1 MRYVP
6 NFNKMSERIN
16 YFNYHNKNVIY
27 MFYTTI
33 KSTKGV
39 PILKIG
45 FTNNLFERIKSLE
58 KHYDAKFKLINVK
71 ECDRLS
77 DEKLFHKMILLKYG
91 DEFTF
96 TGTFKKTR
104 STELYYYDERLLNEF
119 EDFDPSNSR
128 NFYINININ
137 NEMKVD
143 DTTMDCSDHSSD
155 SDYMPSDSSMDESSD
170 SKMDTSSDDED
181 SDGEESLGDSDSET
195 EEEVSSDDGPSE
207 SENDEDECV
216 EPAPKKHCGIESRWR
231 MDTD

>member
-6 NFNKMSERIN
+6 NFNRMSERIN
-16 YFNYHNKNVIY
+16 YFNFHNKNVIY
-27 MFYTTI
+27 MFHTTI
-33 KSTKGV
+33 KSNRGLPV
-39 PILKIG
+39 IKIG

-128 NFYINININ
+128 NFSLTININ

-143 DTTMDCSDHSSD
+143 DTDMDCSDHSSD
-155 SDYMPSDSSMDESSD
+155 SDYEPSSMDESSD
-170 SKMDTSSDDED
+170 SDSEMDSSDCSED
-181 SDGEESLGDSDSET
+181 SGDEEVLGDTDSET
-195 EEEVSSDDGPSE
+195 EEEVSADEGPSE
-207 SENDEDECV
+207 SDSDDSDG
-216 EPAPKKHCGIESRWR
+216 PPQKKHCSITDRWR
-231 MDTD
+231 MDSS

>member
-6 NFNKMSERIN
+6 NFNRMSERIN

-27 MFYTTI
+27 MFHTTI
-33 KSTKGV
+33 KSNRGV
-39 PILKIG
+39 PVLKIG

-91 DEFTF
+91 DEFTY

-119 EDFDPSNSR
+119 EDFDPGNSR
-128 NFYINININ
+128 NFYINISIN
-137 NEMKVD
+137 NKMKVD
-143 DTTMDCSDHSSD
+143 DDVDMDCSDHSSD
-155 SDYMPSDSSMDESSD
+155 SDYQPTDMDESSD
-170 SKMDTSSDDED
+170 SEMDTSDDD
-181 SDGEESLGDSDSET
+181 KDCGDEEVLGDTDSET
-195 EEEVSSDDGPSE
+195 EEGEEVSADEGPSE
-207 SENDEDECV
+207 SDSDDCDE
-216 EPAPKKHCGIESRWR
+216 PPTKKFCSIKDRWR
-231 MDTD
+231 MDSS

>member
-6 NFNKMSERIN
+6 NFNRMSERIN
-16 YFNYHNKNVIY
+16 YFNFHNKNVIY
-27 MFYTTI
+27 MFHTTI
-33 KSTKGV
+33 KSNRNV
-39 PILKIG
+39 PVIKIG

-71 ECDRLS
+71 LCDRIS

-96 TGTFKKTR
+96 TGKFKKTR

-119 EDFDPSNSR
+119 DDFDPLNNSR

-143 DTTMDCSDHSSD
+143 DTDMDCSDHSSD
-155 SDYMPSDSSMDESSD
+155 SDYEPSSMDESSD
-170 SKMDTSSDDED
+170 SDSEMDTSDSEQDNGDE
-181 SDGEESLGDSDSET
+181 EVLGDTDSET
-195 EEEVSSDDGPSE
+195 EEEVSADEGPSE
-207 SENDEDECV
+207 SDSDDCDE
-216 EPAPKKHCGIESRWR
+216 PPKKKFCSIADRWR

>member
-1 MRYVP
+1 
-6 NFNKMSERIN
+6 
-16 YFNYHNKNVIY
+16 

-33 KSTKGV
+33 KSNRGV
-39 PILKIG
+39 PVLKIG
-45 FTNNLFERIKSLE
+45 FTNNLFDRIKSLE

-91 DEFTF
+91 DEFTY

-119 EDFDPSNSR
+119 EDFNPVNNSR
-128 NFYINININ
+128 NFYIDININ

-143 DTTMDCSDHSSD
+143 DTDMDCSDHSSD
-155 SDYMPSDSSMDESSD
+155 SDYEPDSMDESSD
-170 SKMDTSSDDED
+170 SDSEMDTSGSDED
-181 SDGEESLGDSDSET
+181 SDGDETLGESDSET
-195 EEEVSSDDGPSE
+195 DEEVSADEGPSE
-207 SENDEDECV
+207 SDSDDCDE
-216 EPAPKKHCGIESRWR
+216 PPQKKHCSITDRWR

>member
-1 MRYVP
+1 
-6 NFNKMSERIN
+6 MSERIN
-16 YFNYHNKNVIY
+16 YFNFHNKNVIY
-27 MFYTTI
+27 MFHTTI
-33 KSTKGV
+33 KSNRGV
-39 PILKIG
+39 PVLKIG

-119 EDFDPSNSR
+119 DDFDPTNSR
-128 NFYINININ
+128 NFSLTININ
-137 NEMKVD
+137 NEMNVD
-143 DTTMDCSDHSSD
+143 DTDMDCSDHSSD
-155 SDYMPSDSSMDESSD
+155 SNYEPSSMDESSD
-170 SKMDTSSDDED
+170 SDSEMDTSDSEQDSGDE
-181 SDGEESLGDSDSET
+181 EVLGDTDSET
-195 EEEVSSDDGPSE
+195 EEEVSADEGPSE
-207 SENDEDECV
+207 SDSDDGDE
-216 EPAPKKHCGIESRWR
+216 PPKKKFCSITDRWR

>member
-1 MRYVP
+1 MRYQP
-6 NFNKMSERIN
+6 NFNRMCERIN
-16 YFNYHNKNVIY
+16 FFDYHNKNVIY
-27 MFYTTI
+27 MFHTTI
-33 KSTKGV
+33 KSNRNV
-39 PILKIG
+39 PVIKIG

-128 NFYINININ
+128 NFSLTININ

-143 DTTMDCSDHSSD
+143 DTDMDCSDHSSD
-155 SDYMPSDSSMDESSD
+155 SDYEPSSMDESSD
-170 SKMDTSSDDED
+170 SDSEMDSSDCSED
-181 SDGEESLGDSDSET
+181 SGDEEVLGDTDSET
-195 EEEVSSDDGPSE
+195 EEEVSADEGPSE
-207 SENDEDECV
+207 SDSDDCDE
-216 EPAPKKHCGIESRWR
+216 PPKKKFCSIADRWR

>member
-6 NFNKMSERIN
+6 NFNRMSERIN
-16 YFNYHNKNVIY
+16 YFNFHNKNVIY
-27 MFYTTI
+27 MFHTTI
-33 KSTKGV
+33 KSNRGV
-39 PILKIG
+39 PVLKIG

-128 NFYINININ
+128 NFSLTININ

-143 DTTMDCSDHSSD
+143 DTDMDCSDHSSD
-155 SDYMPSDSSMDESSD
+155 SDYEPSSMDESSD
-170 SKMDTSSDDED
+170 SDSEMDTSDSEQDCGDE
-181 SDGEESLGDSDSET
+181 EILGDSDSET
-195 EEEVSSDDGPSE
+195 EEEVSADEGPSE
-207 SENDEDECV
+207 SDSDDCDE
-216 EPAPKKHCGIESRWR
+216 PPKKKFCSIADRWR

>member
-6 NFNKMSERIN
+6 NFNRMSERIN
-16 YFNYHNKNVIY
+16 YFNFHNKNVIY
-27 MFYTTI
+27 MFHTTI
-33 KSTKGV
+33 KSNRGLPV
-39 PILKIG
+39 IKIG

-128 NFYINININ
+128 NFSLTININ

-143 DTTMDCSDHSSD
+143 DTDMDCSDHSSD
-155 SDYMPSDSSMDESSD
+155 SDYEPSSMDESSD
-170 SKMDTSSDDED
+170 SDSEMDSSDCSED
-181 SDGEESLGDSDSET
+181 SGDEEVLGDTDSET
-195 EEEVSSDDGPSE
+195 EEEVSADEGPSE
-207 SENDEDECV
+207 SDSDDCDE
-216 EPAPKKHCGIESRWR
+216 PPKKKFCSIADRWR

>member
-6 NFNKMSERIN
+6 NFNRMSERIN
-16 YFNYHNKNVIY
+16 YFNFHNKNVIY
-27 MFYTTI
+27 MFHTTI
-33 KSTKGV
+33 KSNRGV
-39 PILKIG
+39 PVLKIG

-119 EDFDPSNSR
+119 DDFDPTNSR
-128 NFYINININ
+128 NFSLTININ

-143 DTTMDCSDHSSD
+143 DTDMDCSDHSSD
-155 SDYMPSDSSMDESSD
+155 SDYEPSSMDESSD
-170 SKMDTSSDDED
+170 SDSEMDTSDSEQDSGDE
-181 SDGEESLGDSDSET
+181 EVLGDTDSET
-195 EEEVSSDDGPSE
+195 EEEVSADEGPSE
-207 SENDEDECV
+207 SDSDDCDE
-216 EPAPKKHCGIESRWR
+216 PPKKKFCSIADRWR

>member
-1 MRYVP
+1 MRYQP

-16 YFNYHNKNVIY
+16 YFNFHNKNVIY

-33 KSTKGV
+33 KSNRGV
-39 PILKIG
+39 PVLKIG
-45 FTNNLFERIKSLE
+45 FTNNLFDRIKSLE

-91 DEFTF
+91 DEFTY

-119 EDFDPSNSR
+119 EDFDPTNPR

-143 DTTMDCSDHSSD
+143 DTDMDCSDHSSD
-155 SDYMPSDSSMDESSD
+155 SDYEPSSMDESSD
-170 SKMDTSSDDED
+170 SDSEMDTSDSSED
-181 SDGEESLGDSDSET
+181 SDGDKTLGDSDSET
-195 EEEVSSDDGPSE
+195 DEDVSADEGPSE
-207 SENDEDECV
+207 SDESECD
-216 EPAPKKHCGIESRWR
+216 EPAPKKHCSITDRWR

>member
-6 NFNKMSERIN
+6 NFNRMSERIN
-16 YFNYHNKNVIY
+16 YFNFHNKNVIY
-27 MFYTTI
+27 MFHTTI
-33 KSTKGV
+33 KSNRGV
-39 PILKIG
+39 PVLKIG

-96 TGTFKKTR
+96 TGKFKKTR

-119 EDFDPSNSR
+119 DDFDPSNKSR

-143 DTTMDCSDHSSD
+143 DTNMDCSDNSSD
-155 SDYMPSDSSMDESSD
+155 SDYEPSSMDESSD
-170 SKMDTSSDDED
+170 SDSEMDTSDSEQDSKDE
-181 SDGEESLGDSDSET
+181 EILGDTDSET
-195 EEEVSSDDGPSE
+195 EEEVSADEGPSE
-207 SENDEDECV
+207 SDSDDSDE
-216 EPAPKKHCGIESRWR
+216 PPQKKHCSIKDRWR
-231 MDTD
+231 MDSS

>member
-1 MRYVP
+1 MRYVLP
-6 NFNKMSERIN
+6 NFNRMSERID
-16 YFNYHNKNVIY
+16 YMEFHNRNCIY

-33 KSTKGV
+33 KSNRGV
-39 PILKIG
+39 PVIKIG

-71 ECDRLS
+71 LCDRLS

-96 TGTFKKTR
+96 TGMFKKTR

-119 EDFDPSNSR
+119 EDFDPGNLH
-128 NFYINININ
+128 NFSLTININ

-143 DTTMDCSDHSSD
+143 VDSSDHSSD
-155 SDYMPSDSSMDESSD
+155 SDYEPSDMDESSD
-170 SKMDTSSDDED
+170 SEMDTSEDETI
-181 SDGEESLGDSDSET
+181 GESDSES
-195 EEEVSSDDGPSE
+195 EQGEEVSSDEGPSE
-207 SENDEDECV
+207 SESDDDQV
-216 EPAPKKHCGIESRWR
+216 PKRHCSITDRWR

>member
-6 NFNKMSERIN
+6 NFNRMSERIN

-27 MFYTTI
+27 MFHTTI
-33 KSTKGV
+33 KSNRGV
-39 PILKIG
+39 PVLKIG

-91 DEFTF
+91 DEFTY
-96 TGTFKKTR
+96 TGIFKKTR

-119 EDFDPSNSR
+119 EDFDPGNSR

-143 DTTMDCSDHSSD
+143 DHVDMDCSDHSSD
-155 SDYMPSDSSMDESSD
+155 SDYEPTDMDESSD
-170 SKMDTSSDDED
+170 SEMDTSD
-181 SDGEESLGDSDSET
+181 SEQDSGGEEVLGDTDSET
-195 EEEVSSDDGPSE
+195 EEGEEVSADEGPSE
-207 SENDEDECV
+207 SDSDDCDE
-216 EPAPKKHCGIESRWR
+216 PPSKKHCSITDRWR
-231 MDTD
+231 MDSS

>member
-1 MRYVP
+1 MRYQP

-16 YFNYHNKNVIY
+16 YFNFHNKNVIY

-33 KSTKGV
+33 KSNRGV
-39 PILKIG
+39 PVLKIG
-45 FTNNLFERIKSLE
+45 FTNNLFDRIKSLE

-91 DEFTF
+91 DEFTY

-119 EDFDPSNSR
+119 EDFDPTNSR

-143 DTTMDCSDHSSD
+143 DTDMDCSDHSSD
-155 SDYMPSDSSMDESSD
+155 NDYEPSSMDESSD
-170 SKMDTSSDDED
+170 SDSEMDTSDSSED
-181 SDGEESLGDSDSET
+181 SDGDKTLGDSDSET
-195 EEEVSSDDGPSE
+195 DEGPSQSDE
-207 SENDEDECV
+207 SECD
-216 EPAPKKHCGIESRWR
+216 EPAPKKHCSITDRWR